1 MQTASILPLI
11 RIVPM
16 PQCVAHEGVVRRWVE
31 AIMTNLLDEGV
42 MKNPIIVSRLQGR
55 TPRWIVVDGMHRFA
69 ALRALEIRDIL
80 TYEID
85 YHDPKIGLA
94 GWDTLLLRP
103 VQARRVVENVFGKDR
118 SFVVTRVDNAD
129 AARRAVV
136 ARDAILAV
144 GDRSSRFYLLGARRR
159 ATVETCVQ
167 ACARMDAALDADGFR
182 PLYVPDVLSLRDFH
196 RMDCGGLV
204 MRPLYTKAEV
214 IERTV
219 AGKIFPRKS
228 TRHLIPGRPLRV
240 DVALAWLRGQVSL
253 AAKNRLLREHLR
265 WCYEADRIRYYPESV
280 FVFAD

>member
-16 PQCVAHEGVVRRWVE
+16 PQCVAHEGVVRKWVE

-42 MKNPIIVSRLQGR
+42 MKNPIIVSRLKAR
-55 TPRWIVVDGMHRFA
+55 TPRWIVIDGMHRFA
-69 ALRALEIRDIL
+69 ALRALQIRDIL
-80 TYEID
+80 TYAID
-85 YHDPKIGLA
+85 YDDPQIGLA

-103 VQARRVVENVFGKDR
+103 VQAQRLLANVFGKDR
-118 SFVVTRVDNAD
+118 AFSTTRVAD
-129 AARRAVV
+129 AETARRAVTTRE
-136 ARDAILAV
+136 ALLAV
-144 GDRSSRFYLLGARRR
+144 GDRSGAYYLLAARRR

-167 ACARMDAALDADGFR
+167 TCARMDAALDADGFR
-182 PLYVPDVLSLRDFH
+182 PLYVPDTLSVRDFR
-196 RMDCGGLV
+196 RMHCGGIV

-214 IERTV
+214 IDRTL

-240 DVALAWLRGQVSL
+240 DVALAWLRGRVSV